1 LVRGH
6 WVRSRSSEQLALRAC
21 RWCGSTKLQTGA
33 VTKPDLDV
41 AVLPDTE
48 LAREDGILGAD
59 VFVGRR
65 LVFDIRNRQV
75 RIEPTKRQVRASALG
90 DMRVRNG
97 LLAEIDG
104 KVGSVSARLM
114 LDTGAQNCIANMA
127 LNDALLKYHPTLQRV
142 DDARVFGVTGRRIVG
157 QYIALPK
164 VDMRAFTVRDAACVA
179 ADAPIFDQWDMN
191 GEPAMI
197 VGVNLL
203 SRLDSFSIGAM
214 GRACS
219 TPSWPRRWWRGTR
232 RLSGELA
239 VVRGRLAV
247 RQLAKPGRMGTCI
260 AHPSD
265 ARKLSLESLNH
276 DRQSSL
282 CAFAHRQAARRDIR
296 TALVNWLFAKGQQGV
311 FVLRIDDTDLER
323 STKENEDGIRNDLT
337 WLGMTWTRRS
347 EQSDKFDR
355 YTAAA
360 EELKAKG
367 LLYPCYETSEE
378 LERRKKIAQSRGKPP
393 VYDRAALEL
402 TDADRK
408 ELESQVASRTGA
420 SSFRADARSG
430 WISCADNSR
439 STPRPCRTR
448 C

>member
-1 LVRGH
+1 MTQLTRRLIIGALPALGLAGHALAQAPIAARNAPQPEDDASSLLDAWVDAYGRPTAKVMINGMGPFQFMVDTGSTTTVIAARHMTTLGARPLGQVTVVGTTGTASMPLVRID
-6 WVRSRSSEQLALRAC
+6 
-21 RWCGSTKLQTGA
+21 KLQTGA

-90 DMRVRNG
+90 NMRVRNG

-142 DDARVFGVTGRRIVG
+142 DNARVFGVTGHRIVG

-179 ADAPIFDQWDMN
+179 ADAQIFDQWDMN

-203 SRLDSFSIGAM
+203 SRLDSFSIDYGARM
-214 GRACS
+214 FDAK
-219 TPSWPRRWWRGTR
+219 
-232 RLSGELA
+232 LA
-239 VVRGRLAV
+239 A
-247 RQLAKPGRMGTCI
+247 
-260 AHPSD
+260 
-265 ARKLSLESLNH
+265 
-276 DRQSSL
+276 
-282 CAFAHRQAARRDIR
+282 
-296 TALVNWLFAKGQQGV
+296 ALVA
-311 FVLRIDDTDLER
+311 
-323 STKENEDGIRNDLT
+323 RNPSAF
-337 WLGMTWTRRS
+337 G
-347 EQSDKFDR
+347 
-355 YTAAA
+355 
-360 EELKAKG
+360 
-367 LLYPCYETSEE
+367 
-378 LERRKKIAQSRGKPP
+378 
-393 VYDRAALEL
+393 
-402 TDADRK
+402 
-408 ELESQVASRTGA
+408 
-420 SSFRADARSG
+420 
-430 WISCADNSR
+430 
-439 STPRPCRTR
+439 
-448 C
+448 